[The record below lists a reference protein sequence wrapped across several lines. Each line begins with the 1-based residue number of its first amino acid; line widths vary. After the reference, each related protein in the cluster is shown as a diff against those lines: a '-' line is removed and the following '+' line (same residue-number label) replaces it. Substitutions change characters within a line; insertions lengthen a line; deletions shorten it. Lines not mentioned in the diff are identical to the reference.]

1 MTRDTGRWRSRVL
14 SQCCRLL
21 TDFHPRRSR
30 TRDGMSSVQCPDPR
44 HTEHRRAWCN
54 HRPSS
59 IYTLDHQLTADYSG
73 QEIYSVERV
82 RGAAQHP
89 PVTCHVSSCHVN
101 LAAIS
106 KQTFLRNNPA
116 ILSHNGQHGP
126 GRREQSQCRH
136 RVTQLIQMWTVAS
149 KLPHFSFQSSM
160 NTDDNDHILQNGW
173 GKYKIC
179 THFRLTFVFCIK
191 IFEYCLQ
198 CLCIYLK
205 CFWYLVKE
213 THSSSTLL
221 IYLSIVYS
229 RGYKTS
235 TSEMFFRCT
244 VKVLQKFNIQLS
256 NCCGEVGNVFLID

>member
-116 ILSHNGQHGP
+116 ILSHNGQHGS
-126 GRREQSQCRH
+126 GRREQRA
-136 RVTQLIQMWTVAS
+136 VTVPTPPCHS
-149 KLPHFSFQSSM
+149 
-160 NTDDNDHILQNGW
+160 
-173 GKYKIC
+173 
-179 THFRLTFVFCIK
+179 THSNVNC
-191 IFEYCLQ
+191 CLQ
-198 CLCIYLK
+198 A
-205 CFWYLVKE
+205 
-213 THSSSTLL
+213 TTLL
-221 IYLSIVYS
+221 LPV
-229 RGYKTS
+229 
-235 TSEMFFRCT
+235 
-244 VKVLQKFNIQLS
+244 FNEHGWQWPYFTKWMGQIQ
-256 NCCGEVGNVFLID
+256 NMYTF

>member
-1 MTRDTGRWRSRVL
+1 MTRDTGRWRGRVL

-30 TRDGMSSVQCPDPR
+30 TRDGMSSQCPDPR
-44 HTEHRRAWCN
+44 HT
-54 HRPSS
+54 
-59 IYTLDHQLTADYSG
+59 LDHQLTAGYSG
-73 QEIYSVERV
+73 QEIYSVEHV

-89 PVTCHVSSCHVN
+89 PVTCHVSSCHSN
-101 LAAIS
+101 LAAIN

-136 RVTQLIQMWTVAS
+136 GVTQLIQMWTVAS
-149 KLPHFSFQSSM
+149 KLPHFSLQSSM
-160 NTDDNDHILQNGW
+160 NADDNDHILQNGW

-205 CFWYLVKE
+205 CFW
-213 THSSSTLL
+213 
-221 IYLSIVYS
+221 
-229 RGYKTS
+229 
-235 TSEMFFRCT
+235 
-244 VKVLQKFNIQLS
+244 
-256 NCCGEVGNVFLID
+256 